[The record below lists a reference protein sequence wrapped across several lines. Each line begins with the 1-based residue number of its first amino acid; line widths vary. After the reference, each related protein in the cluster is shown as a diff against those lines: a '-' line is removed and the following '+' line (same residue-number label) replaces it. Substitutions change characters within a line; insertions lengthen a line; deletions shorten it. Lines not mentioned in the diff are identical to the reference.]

1 MRGGRA
7 PSIADSRWAHWPRG
21 VLAVGPAGL
30 LALAALVVVA
40 ARAGVPQDVTLP
52 DWWGNWPHRQPGAL
66 HGWVAAGIVLVGAL
80 CATWVV
86 LARELLRPR
95 PAVADP
101 ARAEP
106 DRRRPGVPLLA
117 GIAGVWSLPLLLT
130 GPLGSLDVQSYAAIG
145 RLATLGYDPYV
156 ITPGWLGG
164 GYGAAVDPMWRWTPT
179 PYGPLQVRLLREL
192 VHISGEHVGVA
203 VLLIRAVAVLGAVGA
218 VALAVRV
225 ATPADRVAVFVLVG
239 LNPVL
244 LLHVVSGAHL
254 DVLVGGLAVLVVA
267 LTRAGRPAL
276 AMALAVLATFL
287 KLPGAVLVA
296 FVLLDLVRAGRET
309 GRPGTVLRTVGAGL
323 GAVGLVLVLCP
334 DPFGW
339 TAALGVPGISRNGTA
354 PSTWTSYLVAVLTG
368 HTSGAG
374 LTLAFAVGRGLT
386 ALVGAVAA
394 CLLLWH
400 ATSGSR
406 ATAFRGVGW
415 ALVVL
420 ALTAPA
426 LYPWY
431 LCWGLFAAA
440 LGSGIRGRVV
450 LMGLSC
456 ALCLAACAS
465 DGTGVLITWSVVL
478 FAVVGWCA
486 WVGWDLVTGRSRGAG
501 RPAVPSAR
509 SRAAAE
515 MRAS

>member
-7 PSIADSRWAHWPRG
+7 PSVAESRWAHMPRA
-21 VLAVGPAGL
+21 VLTVGPVGL
-30 LALAALVVVA
+30 LVLVALVVVA

-52 DWWGNWPHRQPGAL
+52 DWWGGWPHRRPGAL

-80 CATWVV
+80 CAAWIV
-86 LARELLRPR
+86 LARQLLRPLGT
-95 PAVADP
+95 PADTVGA
-101 ARAEP
+101 ASV
-106 DRRRPGVPLLA
+106 RRRPGVPALA
-117 GIAGVWSLPLLLT
+117 GMAGLWSLPLLFT

-179 PYGPLQVRLLREL
+179 PYGPLQIRLLREL
-192 VHISGEHVGVA
+192 VRISGEHVGVA
-203 VLLIRAVAVLGAVGA
+203 VLLIRAVAVLGAVTS
-218 VALAVRV
+218 VVLAVR
-225 ATPADRVAVFVLVG
+225 AASPADRVAVLVVTG

-267 LTRAGRPAL
+267 LTRSGRPAL
-276 AMALAVLATFL
+276 AMALAVVATFL

-296 FVLLDLVRAGRET
+296 FVLLDLVRAGPET
-309 GRPGTVLRTVGAGL
+309 ARRGTLLRTVGSGL
-323 GAVGLVLVLCP
+323 GAVGLVVVLCP
-334 DPFGW
+334 DPLGW
-339 TAALGVPGISRNGTA
+339 TAALGVPGMSRNGTA

-374 LTLAFAVGRGLT
+374 LSLAFAVGRGLT
-386 ALVGAVAA
+386 ATVGAAAA

-406 ATAFRGVGW
+406 ASAFRGVGW

-440 LGSGIRGRVV
+440 LGSGLRGRVL
-450 LMGLSC
+450 LMVLSC
-456 ALCLAACAS
+456 ALCVASCAS
-465 DGTGVLITWSVVL
+465 DGTGVLITWAVVL
-478 FAVVGWCA
+478 LAVVGWGA
-486 WVGWDLVTGRSRGAG
+486 WVGQGLVTGRSPGTG
-501 RPAVPSAR
+501 RAAVPSAR
-509 SRAAAE
+509 ARAAAQ
-515 MRAS
+515 MRAF

>member
-1 MRGGRA
+1 MHGGQA
-7 PSIADSRWAHWPRG
+7 PSIGVPRWAHWPRA
-21 VLAVGPAGL
+21 VLTVGPAGL
-30 LALAALVVVA
+30 LVLVALAVVA

-52 DWWGNWPHRQPGAL
+52 DWWGRWPHRQPGAL
-66 HGWVAAGIVLVGAL
+66 HGWVAAGIVLVGVL
-80 CATWVV
+80 CAAWVV
-86 LARELLRPR
+86 LARRLLRPR
-95 PAVADP
+95 DTATDTARAVP
-101 ARAEP
+101 AR
-106 DRRRPGVPLLA
+106 RRVGVPALA
-117 GIAGVWSLPLLLT
+117 GIAAAWSLPLLLT

-156 ITPGWLGG
+156 TPPGWLGG
-164 GYGAAVDPMWRWTPT
+164 AYGAAVDPMWRWTPT

-192 VHISGEHVGVA
+192 VRVSGEHVGVA

-218 VALAVRV
+218 VALAVR
-225 ATPADRVAVFVLVG
+225 AASPADRVAVFVLTG

-267 LTRAGRPAL
+267 LTRSGRPAL
-276 AMALAVLATFL
+276 AMALAVGATFL

-296 FVLLDLVRAGRET
+296 FVLVDLVRAGPRT
-309 GRPGTVLRTVGAGL
+309 ARPGAVLRTVGGGL

-368 HTSGAG
+368 HMSGAG
-374 LTLAFAVGRGLT
+374 LSVAFTVGRGMT

-394 CLLLWH
+394 GLLLWH
-400 ATSGSR
+400 ATSGTR
-406 ATAFRGVGW
+406 AAAFRGVGW

-440 LGSGIRGRVV
+440 LGSGIRGRVL
-450 LMGLSC
+450 LMVLSC
-456 ALCLAACAS
+456 ALCVAACAS
-465 DGTGVLITWSVVL
+465 DGTVVLVTWTVVL
-478 FAVVGWCA
+478 FAVVGWTV
-486 WVGWDLVTGRSRGAG
+486 WVARGLVTGRSLVTG
-501 RPAVPSAR
+501 RPAVASAR
-509 SRAAAE
+509 SRAAAQ